1 MIQQP
6 KTKQHNIYDQ
16 IHAAESGNEQIR
28 NYLLSVYQPFI
39 AKCASEVCKRYID
52 PKKDDEFSIGLLGFN
67 EAINK
72 YSFERGS
79 SFFSFANLV
88 IKRRIIDYIRSIKK
102 HTVTE
107 SFDCLYT
114 EDNRENK
121 QEVRIVNDY
130 YREKIDDWY
139 RREEIIDF
147 KSQLKKYKITL
158 KELIKISPK

>member
-1 MIQQP
+1 
-6 KTKQHNIYDQ
+6 
-16 IHAAESGNEQIR
+16 
-28 NYLLSVYQPFI
+28 
-39 AKCASEVCKRYID
+39 
-52 PKKDDEFSIGLLGFN
+52 
-67 EAINK
+67 
-72 YSFERGS
+72 
-79 SFFSFANLV
+79 SFANLV

-102 HTVTE
+102 HPVTE

-158 KELIKISPK
+158 KELIKISPKHKDARKSAICIARTLYKDTALRAYVHKRRKIPIKELLKQVSVSKKTLERNRKFILATFIVLSEDYVFL